1 MNLEALGAAGGVS
14 TVIYASVVEAL
25 PPLGKAIGGTAVAA
39 IGASSAVKQWR
50 AKKRDQKQQRQEGN
64 DD

>member
-1 MNLEALGAAGGVS
+1 VEALAAAGGAS
-14 TVIYASVVEAL
+14 TVIYAGVVEAL

-50 AKKRDQKQQRQEGN
+50 AMRRDRKQQRQEGN